1 VIFMLM
7 SVTPNMWGEYEFIVG
22 RVGLPTV
29 ETLCAA
35 CVDVL

>member
-1 VIFMLM
+1 MLM
-7 SVTPNMWGEYEFIVG
+7 SVTPSMWGEYEFIVG

-29 ETLCAA
+29 EKLFAA